1 MLTNYTLYSL
11 HNTDTKVVYSTIHF
25 LPMNS
30 ELQITLICSLHAIE
44 SAYRAYRVYLT
55 QILFCCAFPNVKQV
69 VYSFSDYLLTPD
81 KYLCDEFN
89 SKQIEYST
97 NSFN

>member
-30 ELQITLICSLHAIE
+30 ELQITLVCTAIE
-44 SAYRAYRVYLT
+44 SAYRVYLP
-55 QILFCCAFPNVKQV
+55 QILFYCAFLHVKQV